1 VPRRGVAMTDEGIK
15 LLVQLLQTVADDNSA
30 NRRRDAEILAQA
42 LEEIAKALNGVAGA
56 LKRKK

>member
-1 VPRRGVAMTDEGIK
+1 MTDEGIK
-15 LLVQLLQTVADDNSA
+15 LVVQLLQTVVDDNSA

-42 LEEIAKALNGVAGA
+42 LEQVAEALNGIAGA

>member
-1 VPRRGVAMTDEGIK
+1 MTDEGIK
-15 LLVQLLQTVADDNSA
+15 PVVQLLQTVADDNSA

-42 LEEIAKALNGVAGA
+42 LEEIAKALNGIAGA